1 MIGDSRRLPW
11 MWTMRRLTVC
21 LLLSLAPLAALASDQ
36 LADGD
41 HDTCV
46 SANSAARGSTPR
58 GEPAAPARPQPHKPA
73 PSNGGGGDADGL
85 FPRVRMMPHW
95 HSFLPGMFR

>member
-21 LLLSLAPLAALASDQ
+21 LLLSLVPLAVLASDRPV
-36 LADGD
+36 DGD
-41 HDTCV
+41 HDSCI
-46 SANSAARGSTPR
+46 SDNSAARGSAHG
-58 GEPAAPARPQPHKPA
+58 GEPATRTQPHKPA
-73 PSNGGGGDADGL
+73 PSSGGGGDTEGL
-85 FPRVRMMPHW
+85 LPRARMLPQW